1 MAIYIYISLYIYTR
15 PNLLLPA
22 TEIAMYNAE
31 LQESKFASNL
41 PLLSSNLSRILS
53 GNLSRILFKFEQ
65 FCTNLPSLLSDR
77 FGLVYIYIYI
87 HAYKYNI

>member
-1 MAIYIYISLYIYTR
+1 MGDQEAHLMAGVQRLRIAHTHTYNIYTR

-41 PLLSSNLSRILS
+41 PPLSSNLSRILS
-53 GNLSRILFKFEQ
+53 GNLSRILSKFEQ
-65 FCTNLPSLLSDR
+65 FCQHFNN
-77 FGLVYIYIYI
+77 FV
-87 HAYKYNI
+87 KF

>member
-1 MAIYIYISLYIYTR
+1 MYIYIHIYIYTR

-41 PLLSSNLSRILS
+41 PPLSSNLSRILS
-53 GNLSRILFKFEQ
+53 GNLSRI
-65 FCTNLPSLLSDR
+65 CPNLNN
-77 FGLVYIYIYI
+77 F
-87 HAYKYNI
+87 A